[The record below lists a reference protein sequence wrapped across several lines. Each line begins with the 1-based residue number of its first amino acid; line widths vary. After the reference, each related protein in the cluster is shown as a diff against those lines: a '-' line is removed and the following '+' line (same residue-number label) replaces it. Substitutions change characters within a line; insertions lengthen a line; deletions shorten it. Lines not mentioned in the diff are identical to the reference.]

1 MFIALLRGKRAA
13 YIDTFIQTL
22 LSSFRFGSGSVLN
35 PHSLPQSLHF
45 REIMPL
51 WLLGRSLFGLGI
63 SVYHG
68 RTAGIQTE
76 TALTITLVSTN
87 HSQVLLKDLFLRC
100 LVFCYTFQLLT
111 FSLTLVH
118 THVVP
123 EGHCYK
129 CNVYS
134 AQWPCRNNTHS
145 PPPHFWYLQPP
156 L

>member
-1 MFIALLRGKRAA
+1 MTTLQQNYLSTIFYCRLIVSALHRRIVYNKINNILLQNRLNFLPTSVILNISLISHR
-13 YIDTFIQTL
+13 QTVGVIFVDF
-22 LSSFRFGSGSVLN
+22 SNWDG
-35 PHSLPQSLHF
+35 PDQHT
-45 REIMPL
+45 
-51 WLLGRSLFGLGI
+51 
-63 SVYHG
+63 SVYKPQPSAVK
-68 RTAGIQTE
+68 RY
-76 TALTITLVSTN
+76 
-87 HSQVLLKDLFLRC
+87 LFLRC

-111 FSLTLVH
+111 FSLILVH
-118 THVVP
+118 THAAP